1 MKLSKIYPFLL
12 VFILFATSC
21 QPTPLSQAV
30 INKNDGNLEIII
42 AQEAIDVNQVNFP
55 GQNRVTITPEKIS
68 DACFYEVN
76 ADVQFPFSAL
86 PVAKVRQRV
95 FDIGFYNSIIN
106 YFFPESSVYH
116 QREIRTK
123 NDYESEI
130 IQMKKYLTDYS
141 SDMIADEIHARE
153 EYIHK
158 LEFEM
163 QNAPEV
169 VEDIKFDFDN
179 VLPNTDFEALVIKDP
194 YEITLRGKLGGSYFH
209 MLTGT
214 IQTEKMVLMGGAI
227 PGEEGGRG
235 LMNVQ
240 INETTAINTV
250 NKLLAELGIYDL
262 NLVTIVKAR
271 ELNTSMP
278 SQPED
283 MVETEGYYL
292 TYMRSLGALDTVDLG
307 TGGLVR
313 NYEEPATIA
322 PWGQERIRVFVD
334 HNGIRAFLWDYASEV
349 VEVENNSVQ
358 ILPFDQII
366 TRLKQQLK
374 YRYSYVQ
381 DLVKTDPYAEMQ
393 IKINSIKL
401 GLSMIGIA
409 DKQNYCRLIPSWYV
423 LYDEIYTKTGII
435 EPEALV
441 FNAIDGS
448 QIEPRNV
455 LAMYE

>member
-1 MKLSKIYPFLL
+1 
-12 VFILFATSC
+12 
-21 QPTPLSQAV
+21 
-30 INKNDGNLEIII
+30 
-42 AQEAIDVNQVNFP
+42 
-55 GQNRVTITPEKIS
+55 
-68 DACFYEVN
+68 
-76 ADVQFPFSAL
+76 
-86 PVAKVRQRV
+86 
-95 FDIGFYNSIIN
+95 
-106 YFFPESSVYH
+106 
-116 QREIRTK
+116 
-123 NDYESEI
+123 
-130 IQMKKYLTDYS
+130 
-141 SDMIADEIHARE
+141 MIADEINARE
-153 EYIHK
+153 EHIRQ

-163 QNAPEV
+163 QSAPEI
-169 VEDIKFDFDN
+169 VEDIEFDFVN
-179 VLPNTDFEALVIKDP
+179 LSPNTDFEALVIKSP

-209 MLTGT
+209 ILTGT
-214 IQTEKMVLMGGAI
+214 IQTEKMVLMGDAI
-227 PGEEGGRG
+227 PGEKGGHG

-240 INETTAINTV
+240 INETAAIDTV
-250 NKLLAELGIYDL
+250 NKLLTELGIYDL
-262 NLVTIVKAR
+262 NLATIVKAR
-271 ELNTSMP
+271 ELNNSMP

-283 MVETEGYYL
+283 VVETEGYYL
-292 TYMRSLGALDTVDLG
+292 TYMRSPGALNTVDLG

-334 HNGIRAFLWDYASEV
+334 HNGVRAFLWDYASEV
-349 VEVENNSVQ
+349 VEVENTSVQ

-381 DLVKTDPYAEMQ
+381 DLVKTDPFAEMQ

-401 GLSMIGIA
+401 GLSMIGIM

-435 EPEALV
+435 ESEALV

>member
-1 MKLSKIYPFLL
+1 MSTKIFIITVCLL
-12 VFILFATSC
+12 ITVGS
-21 QPTPLSQAV
+21 
-30 INKNDGNLEIII
+30 
-42 AQEAIDVNQVNFP
+42 AIYGMV
-55 GQNRVTITPEKIS
+55 
-68 DACFYEVN
+68 
-76 ADVQFPFSAL
+76 AL
-86 PVAKVRQRV
+86 GMSR
-95 FDIGFYNSIIN
+95 
-106 YFFPESSVYH
+106 
-116 QREIRTK
+116 
-123 NDYESEI
+123 
-130 IQMKKYLTDYS
+130 
-141 SDMIADEIHARE
+141 
-153 EYIHK
+153 
-158 LEFEM
+158 
-163 QNAPEV
+163 
-169 VEDIKFDFDN
+169 
-179 VLPNTDFEALVIKDP
+179 
-194 YEITLRGKLGGSYFH
+194 SYF
-209 MLTGT
+209 LELDRSLSN
-214 IQTEKMVLMGGAI
+214 QTEKMVLKGGAI

-262 NLVTIVKAR
+262 NLVTLVKAR